1 MRMMIRNSG
10 GKTTVIAMAQ
20 HESKSYADAKK
31 KGGKANFI
39 THMVGKLG
47 NEVVYEVSMSEF
59 ISKNPFIKFAFKGGK
74 KGDEVAI
81 TWTDLLGKSKTTT
94 SKIR

>member
-1 MRMMIRNSG
+1 MRMMVRNSG

-20 HESKSYADAKK
+20 HESKSYDDAKR

-39 THMVGKLG
+39 TYMVGKLG
-47 NEVVYEVSMSEF
+47 NEVVYEVSMSQF
-59 ISKNPFIKFAFKGGK
+59 ISKNPFVKFSFMGGK
-74 KGDEVAI
+74 KGDEVSI
-81 TWTDLLGKSKTTT
+81 TWTDLLGKTKTTT